1 MLLQTARLPLNV
13 QSPILMRSSWVKA
26 VVKQIKKIYMT
37 IFALGHFVI
46 PTVIRPVTEVSFP
59 SIVIAVSTA
68 QV

>member
-37 IFALGHFVI
+37 IFALAHFAI
-46 PTVIRPVTEVSFP
+46 PIVIRPVTEVSFP

>member
-26 VVKQIKKIYMT
+26 VVKQIKKMYLA
-37 IFALGHFVI
+37 IFALVYFVI
-46 PTVIRPVTEVSFP
+46 PTVIQPVTEVSFP

>member
-37 IFALGHFVI
+37 ISALGHFVI